1 MAHYDDDLGN
11 LHSIFIEFVFSKLDR
26 LLYFGSGIKN
36 KTL

>member
-26 LLYFGSGIKN
+26 LCYILGQV
-36 KTL
+36 